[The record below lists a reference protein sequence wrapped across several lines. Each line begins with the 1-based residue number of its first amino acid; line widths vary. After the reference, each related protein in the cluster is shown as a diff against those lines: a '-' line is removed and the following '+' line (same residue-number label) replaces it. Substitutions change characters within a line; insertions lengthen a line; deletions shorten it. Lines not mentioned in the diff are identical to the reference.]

1 MKYFEKIKF
10 ANDYGNEVKLF
21 PFNKT
26 VPKLDE
32 SVFIASGS
40 KIIGDV
46 EIGKDSSVW
55 YNTVV
60 RGDVNYIRIGE
71 RTNVQ
76 DCSML
81 HVTNKRFPLIIGN
94 DVTIGHSVTLHGCI
108 LKDFCLIGMNAVVLD
123 GAVIEERAMVAA
135 GSVVRPG
142 FIVPTGKLAAGVPA
156 KIIRDLSNDEMQEFE
171 RSSNRYIKYTETTVE
186 SLIEFIYNKDSK

>member
-1 MKYFEKIKF
+1 MTNSEKIYF
-10 ANDYGNEVKLF
+10 ANNYGNEVKLLPYNNTF
-21 PFNKT
+21 
-26 VPKLDE
+26 PKLHE
-32 SVFIASGS
+32 SVFTASGS

-46 EIGKDSSVW
+46 EIAKDSSIW
-55 YNTVV
+55 YNTVI
-60 RGDVNYIRIGE
+60 RGDVNYIKIGE

-81 HVTNKRFPLIIGN
+81 HVTNKIYPLIIGN

-123 GAVIEERAMVAA
+123 GAIIEEKSMVAA

-142 FIVPTGKLAAGVPA
+142 YIVPTGKLAAGVPA
-156 KIIRDLSNDEMQEFE
+156 KIIRDLSEDEMHEFE
-171 RSSNRYIKYTETTVE
+171 RSSNRYIKYTETSIE
-186 SLIEFIYNKDSK
+186 SLIEYLNNTDNK

>member
-1 MKYFEKIKF
+1 MTYSEKIKF
-10 ANDYGNEVKLF
+10 ANEYGNEVKLLPYESTF
-21 PFNKT
+21 
-26 VPKLDE
+26 PKLDE
-32 SVFIASGS
+32 TVFLASGS
-40 KIIGDV
+40 KVIGDV
-46 EIGKDSSVW
+46 EIGKDSSIW

-81 HVTNKRFPLIIGN
+81 HVTNKRFPLVIGS

-123 GAVIEERAMVAA
+123 GAVIEEKSMVAA
-135 GSVVRPG
+135 GAVIRPG

-156 KIIRDLSNDEMQEFE
+156 KIVRDLTEDEMQEFE
-171 RSSNRYIKYTETTVE
+171 RSSKRYVKYTETTVD
-186 SLIEFIYNKDSK
+186 SLIEYLHKKESK

>member
-1 MKYFEKIKF
+1 MHYYDKILN
-10 ANDYGNEVKLF
+10 ANKYGNEIKLLPYENSF
-21 PFNKT
+21 
-26 VPKLDE
+26 PKLDE
-32 SVFIASGS
+32 TVFIASGS
-40 KIIGDV
+40 KVIGDV
-46 EIGKDSSVW
+46 EIGKESSIW

-108 LKDFCLIGMNAVVLD
+108 LKDLCLIGMNAVVLD
-123 GAVIEERAMVAA
+123 GAVVEEKSMVAA

-142 FIVPTGKLAAGVPA
+142 FVVPTGKLAAGVPA
-156 KIIRDLSNDEMQEFE
+156 KLIRDLSDEEMEEFIK
-171 RSSNRYIKYTETTVE
+171 SSNRYVKYTETTVN
-186 SLIEFIYNKDSK
+186 SLIAYLQKKESE